1 MFGFLFRK
9 TIFDGWDHILG
20 LFLANIGYLLLLAL
34 GFQFWSLCSK
44 GILPLHVTALLLVL
58 VILLFSLYSMGIAR
72 YASNIAGGARRGQG
86 LEGVPETVRT
96 HVPHAM
102 LFAFITLVIVV
113 NLLFAMPFYMSMGG
127 FTGPMM
133 AFVGLF
139 LALFLAA
146 NFQYYL
152 PLCMIRREESVVE
165 IIKYSFAY
173 ALDNKGITA
182 VLMLRSLMDLQHPR
196 IKDSEGHVA
205 YPVFTDWFGF
215 LKFDRKHEMQVQAL
229 KFRQLKRLLNQVDM
243 LVLNPGSFGLQLDA
257 EKIDRIN
264 KENKSLKVV
273 K

>member
-44 GILPLHVTALLLVL
+44 GVLPLHVTALLLVL

-127 FTGPMM
+127 FAGPLM

-139 LALFLAA
+139 LSIFLMA
-146 NFQYYL
+146 NFKFYL
-152 PLCMIRREESVVE
+152 PLCQIRPEEGVVE
-165 IIKYSFAY
+165 IVKYSFAY
-173 ALDNKGITA
+173 ALDNRRVTFLLLLRSALDLLVSVPFVGIIPGFAGMLLSDTLAAEILNRRYVLAEERDVEKTA
-182 VLMLRSLMDLQHPR
+182 VPWDEVLDGLGKKRYDKRRFISLL
-196 IKDSEGHVA
+196 
-205 YPVFTDWFGF
+205 F
-215 LKFDRKHEMQVQAL
+215 
-229 KFRQLKRLLNQVDM
+229 
-243 LVLNPGSFGLQLDA
+243 PG
-257 EKIDRIN
+257 R
-264 KENKSLKVV
+264 
-273 K
+273 